1 MLAEGWQTVVRPCVK
16 PWRRK
21 DLRSPVPTLRS
32 FGGIELTRGETPVL
46 PRRRKE
52 LVLLAYL
59 ARRSPRGVTRAEL
72 AALLWGHR
80 DESRAR
86 HSLRQ
91 SLSELKA
98 ELGDPLEI
106 TPDTVR
112 LRAGAVELD
121 LRAFELAVESGRE
134 DEAAKLWR
142 GDFLAGCEDL
152 GAEELRTWIE
162 QERAGLQ
169 AQLARV
175 YRRLV
180 DRARASG
187 DWRSAITKAE
197 EWCRALPYDEEA
209 HRSAVETLRI
219 AGRNAEA
226 AARHAGFV
234 TRLRTDLDTAPSE
247 EFTRLGATLDPA
259 PELPRRGRRGLLTP
273 DLVGRSEALGRL
285 QQAWGEAAGGRGAVA
300 LILGDEGH
308 GKSRLG
314 SELARMVEAGS
325 EPATVIHARAFA
337 AERERPWAVIRP
349 MLEVL
354 SAAPGFRA
362 APPAVLASAAGIAP
376 EIRELLPRLEQGSD
390 ISPAEAVSR
399 IIAEVA
405 AERPLLLIIDDV
417 PGADAASLEVIR
429 GLVRRPPPGLLLVL
443 AAGSGSLSASGLE
456 QDLRQASA
464 HLTRVELERLNR
476 QDIELMLAS
485 MMPLTPESSARLSS
499 HLLRA
504 SSGNPG
510 RIEPILFAWMDAGV
524 LATGADGR
532 WEFTREPDGG
542 TRRWGLVAGAAAVL
556 LLLLGWVL
564 FRPGAASI
572 GQGDQ
577 IVLADVQN
585 ATSDSALG
593 RAFYSAATI
602 GLQGSRHLS
611 LFPRSRVRETLGR
624 MGRPGDDSTLSEAI
638 AREVAVR
645 EGVSRVV
652 ALGVTQVDSAY
663 LLSARVVD
671 PETGRDLDALSLR
684 VERRAELLDGMDRLL
699 QRTRKSLGE
708 SSRELS
714 ANDEPLP
721 RITTSSLDAL
731 RAYVAGGEAWS
742 RRDLVAAREHWMR
755 ALALDSSFALAMAAM
770 ADLEYFGNNN
780 RPEGDRWMN
789 RALAQLDR
797 LTEREQLRIQ
807 VQAAVGQGREADA
820 VEFSRMLAER
830 YPTRDT
836 WYGHGTTLM
845 RYYRCRDAIPSLR
858 KALSFDSLFAVGHNN
873 LATCLQLEGRIEDAL
888 AAYAAAGRSDSLTLY
903 RDNINHEWGVAFVR
917 AGRPGA
923 AESAY
928 TRMAESGRAYDRAR
942 GLRSLAWLAMYQGRF
957 RSAVG
962 HLNDAIS
969 LYRSGPALVSI
980 FRNQV
985 ILAQAYVAQGDTVR
999 ARRMLDSA
1007 MATASGVPLEP
1018 AFLLY
1023 LGQAQL
1029 RVGRLTAAKASL
1041 ESMRAAIRATS
1052 SYDRAVLQGL
1062 EAAVSVAEGRPSQ
1075 AIESAA
1081 PVHDSRTAA
1090 FRLSAL
1096 AQAYGAAGQLDSALA
1111 VAVRLSN
1118 TFAFG
1123 EEAQIEWARG
1133 PLLVARFAE
1142 AKGDSATARAAYSRL
1157 IEQWKTGDPDLPDL
1171 LLARRALGRL
1181 QRRER

>member
-1 MLAEGWQTVVRPCVK
+1 M
-16 PWRRK
+16 
-21 DLRSPVPTLRS
+21 PTLRT
-32 FGGIELTRGETPVL
+32 FGGIELIRGETPIL

-52 LVLLAYL
+52 LVLLAFL

-72 AALLWGHR
+72 AVLLWGHR

-98 ELGDPLEI
+98 ELGDSLEI
-106 TPDTVR
+106 TPETVR
-112 LRAGAVELD
+112 LPPGAIELD
-121 LRAFELAVESGRE
+121 LRAFESAVEAGRE
-134 DEAAKLWR
+134 GEAAKLWR

-152 GAEELRTWIE
+152 GTEELRTWIE

-169 AQLARV
+169 ALLAQV

-187 DWRSAITKAE
+187 DWRSAITMAE
-197 EWCRALPYDEEA
+197 EWCRALPYDEDA

-234 TRLRTDLDTAPSE
+234 TRLRTELDTSPSE
-247 EFTRLGATLDPA
+247 EFLRLGATLDPA

-273 DLVGRSEALGRL
+273 DLVGRSEVLGRL
-285 QQAWGEAAGGRGAVA
+285 QQAWGEVVGGRGAVA
-300 LILGDEGH
+300 LILGQAGC
-308 GKSRLG
+308 GKSRLCT
-314 SELARMVEAGS
+314 ELARTVRGGS
-325 EPATVIHARAFA
+325 QPATVIEARAFA

-349 MLEVL
+349 LLEAL
-354 SAAPGFRA
+354 AGAPGFRA
-362 APPAVLASAAGIAP
+362 APGAALASAAGIAP
-376 EIRELLPRLEQGSD
+376 GIRELLPRLEQAPGT
-390 ISPAEAVSR
+390 SPVEAVSR

-405 AERPLLLIIDDV
+405 AERPLLLILDDV
-417 PGADAASLEVIR
+417 SAGDAASLEVIR

-443 AAGSGSLSASGLE
+443 AAAPRSLAASGLE
-456 QDLRQASA
+456 LDLRQASE
-464 HLTRVELERLNR
+464 HLTRVDLEPLNR

-485 MMPLTPESSARLSS
+485 MMPLAPDSSTRLST
-499 HLLRA
+499 HLLRDTA
-504 SSGNPG
+504 GNPG
-510 RIEPILFAWMDAGV
+510 QVEHLLFAWMDAGV

-532 WEFTREPDGG
+532 WELTREPDRVR
-542 TRRWGLVAGAAAVL
+542 RRWGPMAGAAAAL
-556 LLLLGWVL
+556 LLLLVWGL
-564 FRPGAASI
+564 TRPGAASV
-572 GQGDQ
+572 GPGDQ

-593 RAFYSAATI
+593 RSFYSAATI

-624 MGRPGDDSTLSEAI
+624 MGRPGDDSTLSEAV

-684 VERRAELLDGMDRLL
+684 VERRAELLEGMDRLL
-699 QRTRKSLGE
+699 QRARKALGE
-708 SSRELS
+708 SARELR
-714 ANDEPLP
+714 ANSEPLP

-742 RRDLVAAREHWMR
+742 RRDLVAAREHWRR

-770 ADLEYFGNNN
+770 ADLEYFGSNN

-789 RALAQLDR
+789 RALSQVDR
-797 LTEREQLRIQ
+797 LTEREQLRIRL
-807 VQAAVGQGREADA
+807 QAAVGQGREANA
-820 VEFSRMLAER
+820 VEFARLLAER

-845 RYYRCRDAIPSLR
+845 RYYRCREAIPSLR
-858 KALSFDSLFAVGHNN
+858 KALSFDSMFTLGHNN
-873 LATCLQLEGRIEDAL
+873 LATCLQLEGRIESAL
-888 AAYAAAGRSDSLTLY
+888 AAYAAAGRSDSLALY

-917 AGRPGA
+917 AGRPAA

-928 TRMAESGRAYDRAR
+928 TRMAETGRAYDRAR

-957 RSAVG
+957 RSAAD

-969 LYRSGPALVSI
+969 LYRSGPAPVSI

-985 ILAQAYVAQGDTVR
+985 ILAQVHLSLGDTAR
-999 ARRMLDSA
+999 ARRMLDTA
-1007 MATASGVPLEP
+1007 MATAKGVPLEP

-1029 RVGRLTAAKASL
+1029 RAGRLTTARSSL
-1041 ESMRAAIRATS
+1041 ESIRAAIRPTS
-1052 SYDRAVLQGL
+1052 TYDRAVLQGL
-1062 EAAVSVAEGRPSQ
+1062 EAAVSVAEGRASE
-1075 AIESAA
+1075 AIESAG

-1096 AQAYGAAGQLDSALA
+1096 ARAYGAAGQIDSALA

-1142 AKGDSATARAAYSRL
+1142 AKGDSSTARAAYSRL
-1157 IEQWKTGDPDLPDL
+1157 IEQWKTGDPDLADL
-1171 LLARRALGRL
+1171 VLARRALARL